1 MGEQNPQLVH
11 EISREAFKLM
21 EDETRRRI
29 VFMLRDEPLSVKQIS
44 ERLGLTPQNIYH
56 HMNKLQDADIVELN
70 YERKKGHLIE
80 SYYTTTAEN
89 FIFSDDK
96 IPELPTQSFVDI
108 LNGLNELGFQ
118 VDVSLENAVILE
130 ELHSEYSDTVEIENQ
145 LPDLCRMCSFSGFF
159 MKFGPMN
166 PYLLNRLYM
175 YASLIKMS
183 DSEFQ
188 GSMEK
193 LRKIRNFLKSKT
205 MDNPTV

>member
-44 ERLGLTPQNIYH
+44 ERLDLTPQNIYH

-89 FIFSDDK
+89 FIFSEDK

-108 LNGLNELGFQ
+108 LNGLNELGFH
-118 VDVSLENAVILE
+118 VDVSLENAGMLE

-205 MDNPTV
+205 MDNPTA

>member
-1 MGEQNPQLVH
+1 MGEQLPKLVH

-21 EDETRRRI
+21 EDKTRRRI

-44 ERLGLTPQNIYH
+44 ERLELTPQNIYH

-89 FIFSDDK
+89 FIFSDDR

-108 LNGLNELGFQ
+108 LNGLNELGFH
-118 VDVSLENAVILE
+118 VDVSLDNAGILE
-130 ELHSEYSDTVEIENQ
+130 ELNSEYATTFEMDAQ

-183 DSEFQ
+183 DVDFQ
-188 GSMEK
+188 DSMEK
-193 LRKIRNFLKSKT
+193 LKKIRDFLQSNT
-205 MDNPTV
+205 TENPTT

>member
-1 MGEQNPQLVH
+1 MGEQNPKLVH

-44 ERLGLTPQNIYH
+44 ERLELTPQNIYH
-56 HMNKLQDADIVELN
+56 HMNKLQDSDIVELN

-108 LNGLNELGFQ
+108 INGLNELGFH
-118 VDVSLENAVILE
+118 VDASLENAGMLE
-130 ELHSEYSDTVEIENQ
+130 ELHSEYSDTIKIENQ

-166 PYLLNRLYM
+166 SYLLNRLYT
-175 YASLIKMS
+175 YASLIRLN
-183 DSEFQ
+183 DGEFQ
-188 GSMEK
+188 DSMEK
-193 LRKIRNFLKSKT
+193 LRRIRDFLRSMNEENST
-205 MDNPTV
+205 T

>member
-1 MGEQNPQLVH
+1 MGEQLPKLVH

-44 ERLGLTPQNIYH
+44 ERLELTPQNIYH

-89 FIFSDDK
+89 FIFSDDR

-108 LNGLNELGFQ
+108 LNGLNELGFH
-118 VDVSLENAVILE
+118 VDVSLDNAGILE
-130 ELHSEYSDTVEIENQ
+130 ELHSEYTTTFEMDTQ

-183 DSEFQ
+183 DADFQ
-188 GSMEK
+188 DSMKK
-193 LRKIRNFLKSKT
+193 LKKIRDFLQSNT
-205 MDNPTV
+205 TENPTT